1 MTPEALRMNVAELLP
16 RIALRDRKAFD
27 QLYETTS
34 RKIFGVCLRIL
45 SNRTE
50 AEEAVQEVFIKI
62 WLKADRYAV
71 TEQSPM
77 TWLISIARNQALDQ
91 LRRRRENIGA
101 LNDAALQVHD
111 PAPGPEV
118 KALESGERCQIDNCL
133 AELDHDRA
141 AAIRSAYLDG
151 ESYLE
156 LAARFDVPLNTM
168 RTWLRRSLMRLKECL
183 SR

>member
-1 MTPEALRMNVAELLP
+1 MTPDAMRMNVAELIP
-16 RIALRDRKAFD
+16 RIALRDRRAFD

-45 SNRTE
+45 SNRPE

-71 TEQSPM
+71 TDQSPM
-77 TWLISIARNQALDQ
+77 TWLISIARNQAIDQ
-91 LRRRRENIGA
+91 LRRRRDTIGA
-101 LNDAALQVHD
+101 LDDAAMQVRD
-111 PAPGPEV
+111 PTPGPEV
-118 KALESGERCQIDNCL
+118 QAVQNGERCQIDSCL
-133 AELDHDRA
+133 DELDQDRA
-141 AAIRSAYLDG
+141 SAIRSAYLEG